1 VTKFENT
8 GTADAMRRVKDS
20 IDPAD
25 YGIETVPGHVAI
37 IMDGNGRWAKQ
48 RGRIRLLG
56 HREGAKAVRRAV
68 RFSYKL
74 GVKHLT
80 LFAFSAQN
88 WARPESEVAG
98 LMELL
103 MEYLSGERRE
113 LMERGIRFRTVG
125 DTDRV
130 APRVR
135 DEIKR
140 LEEESSDGTR
150 MELIIALSYGGRED
164 ILQAARS
171 LARDAAAGK
180 VDPDSVDIDAFSK
193 RLYTGSIPDPD
204 LLIRT
209 SGEQR
214 ISNFMLW
221 QLAYSEL
228 HITDVLWPDFNDEHY
243 AEALRDYS
251 NRERRFGLTG
261 AQVTGSK

>member
-1 VTKFENT
+1 
-8 GTADAMRRVKDS
+8 MRGDKDS
-20 IDPAD
+20 IDPAA
-25 YGIETVPGHVAI
+25 YGIETVPSHVAI

-56 HREGAKAVRRAV
+56 HREGAKAVRRSV
-68 RFSYKL
+68 RFSYKV

-113 LMERGIRFRTVG
+113 LIERGIRFRTVG
-125 DTDRV
+125 DIERV

-135 DEIKR
+135 EEIAR
-140 LEEESSDGTR
+140 LEQDSSDGTE

-164 ILQAARS
+164 IVQAARS
-171 LARDAAAGK
+171 FAEDVKAGR
-180 VDPDSVDIDAFSK
+180 VDPSSIDIESFSK
-193 RLYTGSIPDPD
+193 RLYTGAIPDPD

-228 HITDVLWPDFNDEHY
+228 HITDVLWPDFSEEDY
-243 AEALRDYS
+243 ATALRDYS

>member
-1 VTKFENT
+1 
-8 GTADAMRRVKDS
+8 MRRAKDS
-20 IDPAD
+20 IDPAE
-25 YGIETVPGHVAI
+25 YGIETVPRHVAI

-56 HREGAKAVRRAV
+56 HREGAKAVRRTV

-74 GVKHLT
+74 GVRHLT

-103 MEYLSGERRE
+103 MEYLAGERRE
-113 LMERGIRFRTVG
+113 LMVRGIRFRTVG
-125 DTDRV
+125 DIDRV

-135 DEIKR
+135 TEIDK
-140 LEEESSDGTR
+140 LEADSRAGTE
-150 MELIIALSYGGRED
+150 MDLIIALSYGGRED

-171 LARDAAAGK
+171 MARACMAGEL
-180 VDPDSVDIDAFSK
+180 DPDSVDVQSFSE
-193 RLYTGSIPDPD
+193 RLYTAGIPDPD

-228 HITDVLWPDFNDEHY
+228 HISDVLWPDFSEEHY
-243 AEALRDYS
+243 AAALRDFGG
-251 NRERRFGLTG
+251 RERRFGLTG
-261 AQVTGSK
+261 AQVTGAK